1 MLKEQVAGSTS
12 TRIHTWPNEVGVGWQ
27 HCLGIVW
34 DPARE
39 TSSDAARQ
47 RPLIHSRLSSL
58 SHYGLILT
66 EKNGIGARELIS
78 TKKIISK
85 KAKAGN
91 YLSNLAQD
99 PRMSG
104 KSHHHHHRK
113 TSPGTKPSWI
123 TAWTVLVRNSV
134 FSMPFAVQFVLVC
147 NLHQYEI
154 SCQYYSFRYDL
165 SRYEACSTV
174 DSGNKTVR

>member
-123 TAWTVLVRNSV
+123 TAWTVLVRNSQCFQCLLQYNLYWYATYIGMKLAVNTTV
-134 FSMPFAVQFVLVC
+134 FGTTWVGMKLAV
-147 NLHQYEI
+147 
-154 SCQYYSFRYDL
+154 R
-165 SRYEACSTV
+165 
-174 DSGNKTVR
+174 